1 MSYNNYN
8 GYKKSSGFEVFKIL
22 FQIVGTFIIMMAIGM
37 SLVLALSAGKMED
50 KINDIKNYT
59 LRLFGWEEKTL
70 KEEQNPIDNNLG
82 NDARRLAVNKD
93 DGKIIENKSEPITI
107 DTNTAGVQTPAASSI
122 NIQKQAEET
131 IKIPV
136 NNKAQSENLVVN
148 NMYYSQ
154 LNDYGKAIYN
164 KLRSESKYFLDGEH
178 VFDYGTF
185 FDKLLHLEGGKEALE
200 RSFQAAVNALMLDYP
215 ELFFVDVRHISLS
228 VITKEYPGFGSI
240 YYVNVSNSKGYKFY
254 LENLQTREDVDK
266 ARAMVENVRANIIA
280 KTNSRNTVYEK
291 VKIIH
296 DYLIDNIIYDET
308 SQGELKHTLLA
319 ALIYNRAV
327 CEGYAKSF
335 KYIADGLRNTNN
347 YSSRRRYF

>member
-1 MSYNNYN
+1 MKYNN
-8 GYKKSSGFEVFKIL
+8 GYRKSSAFEIFKII
-22 FQIVGTFIIMMAIGM
+22 FQIIGTFIILMVIGM

-59 LRLFGWEEKTL
+59 LRMFGMEEKTL
-70 KEEQNPIDNNLG
+70 KEEENPIASNLG

-93 DGKIIENKSEPITI
+93 SGKIVENKSEPISI
-107 DTNTAGVQTPAASSI
+107 DTNNSGVQTPAAGNI
-122 NIQKQAEET
+122 NIGKQKEEP

-136 NNKAQSENLVVN
+136 NNNTKSENLVVN

-154 LNDYGKAIYN
+154 LNDYGKVIYN
-164 KLRSESKYFLDGEH
+164 KLRSESRYFLDGEH

-185 FDKLLHLEGGKEALE
+185 FDKLLQLEGGKEALNQA
-200 RSFQAAVNALMLDYP
+200 FQAAVNALMLDYP

-228 VITKEYPGFGSI
+228 IVTKSYPGLGPI
-240 YYVNVSNSKGYKFY
+240 YYVSISNTQGTKFY
-254 LENLQTREDVDK
+254 LDYLKTREEVEK
-266 ARAMVENVRANIIA
+266 AMTMVQNVRNNII
-280 KTNSRNTVYEK
+280 SRIKSTDTVYEK
-291 VKIIH
+291 VRIIH
-296 DYLIDNIIYDET
+296 DYLVDNITYDDT

-347 YSSRRRYF
+347 YCSR

>member
-1 MSYNNYN
+1 M
-8 GYKKSSGFEVFKIL
+8 
-22 FQIVGTFIIMMAIGM
+22 
-37 SLVLALSAGKMED
+37 
-50 KINDIKNYT
+50 
-59 LRLFGWEEKTL
+59 FGWEEKTL
-70 KEEQNPIDNNLG
+70 KEEQNPIDTNLG
-82 NDARRLAVNKD
+82 NDARRLAVNQD

-107 DTNTAGVQTPAASSI
+107 DTQSGIQTPAAGNI
-122 NIQKQAEET
+122 NIEKQAEQT
-131 IKIPV
+131 MQIPV
-136 NNKAQSENLVVN
+136 NTAAQSENLVVN

-228 VITKEYPGFGSI
+228 IISKEYPGFGSI

-254 LENLQTREDVDK
+254 LENLQTREEVDK

-280 KTNSRNTVYEK
+280 KTNSKNTVYEK

-296 DYLIDNIIYDET
+296 DYLVDSITYDET
-308 SQGELKHTLLA
+308 SQGELKHTLLS

-347 YSSRRRYF
+347 YCSRRRNF